1 MTERAERQRIAG
13 LYAITDS
20 TLLQGRLL
28 SAVEAALSGGVRMLQ
43 YRDKSGDSARRR
55 SEAEALLALC
65 RRHQVPLLIN
75 DDVELAQAVGADGV
89 HLGQGDAALATARQ
103 QLGAQ
108 AIIGITCHDRLDLAA
123 AASAG
128 GADYLAF
135 GAMYASTSKPGARP
149 CPLAV
154 LGAAR
159 RFHLPLVA
167 IGGITP
173 DNARDV
179 IAAGA
184 DALAV
189 IASLWQSPDIAGR
202 AHQFSQEFPSA

>member
-1 MTERAERQRIAG
+1 MMPTTPRHRIAG

-20 TLLQGRLL
+20 GLLQGRLL
-28 SAVEAALSGGVRMLQ
+28 TAVADALAGGARIVQ
-43 YRDKSGDSARRR
+43 YRDKSSDPVRRR
-55 SEAEALLALC
+55 QEATALLALC
-65 RRHQVPLLIN
+65 RRHDVPLLIN
-75 DDVELAQAVGADGV
+75 DDVGLARDIGADGV
-89 HLGQGDAALATARQ
+89 HLGQGDAALADARH

-108 AIIGITCHDRLDLAA
+108 AIIGITCHDSLDLAA
-123 AASAG
+123 AAAAG

-135 GAMYASTSKPGARP
+135 GALFSSASKPGARR
-149 CPLAV
+149 CPPAILSE
-154 LGAAR
+154 AR
-159 RFHLPLVA
+159 RFRLPLVA

-173 DNARDV
+173 DNAKDV

-189 IASLWQSPDIAGR
+189 IASLWQTTDIVGR